1 MSKDN
6 REIRKRDGRIV
17 NFQQEKITNAIWQA
31 MQAVQVGS
39 YREAKLLSEK
49 VTWQLEEKFFKIASI
64 PSVEDIQDIV
74 EEVLIK
80 SDYVQTARAYIR
92 YRKEHE
98 DIRSVREL
106 FKNIEMVGQY
116 LNRDTWE
123 VKENS
128 NQGFSLQGM
137 NNYIKDQI
145 VSSYWLTKIYPPSI
159 QKAEESGDFHIHDLG
174 TLGPYTYYGKEVV
187 IGRRN
192 GDIFLVSLQE
202 LFDSIEGEV
211 ELLSKE
217 DEAYAKYPKNLEVLD
232 KERWVKVTRV
242 VRKKKDRDMHFIK
255 NEGGR
260 SVIVTDNHPIIARK
274 KIRRSMDKID
284 CETTTKTVLTN
295 RFTEIEAQKV
305 KEEQDETLTVE
316 LNKLLRN
323 EKLFQKD
330 NIYLAKE
337 LYDQGVK
344 DFFLEGMPFE
354 EYREFN
360 TDLKIGGVISA
371 NNNADP
377 LRNKIN
383 LTENLGYFIGF
394 YLAEGSIGPHR
405 VSIKQK
411 NAPESKKILRK
422 VKNGA
427 RGLGCRVRVY
437 EREKGGTVELRI
449 VNTTLV
455 RYLFQKIFKLGEKS
469 REKRLPRDILKYN
482 KDFVR
487 GVVAGVLDGDGS
499 ISSSGTSIILRTSSR
514 TMLEQLSVVLDLLG
528 FTPRDRSLE
537 GVGSV
542 REYKGKKLVQNY
554 PLFGLGF
561 RVLNKELPSFKYKAA
576 ELSSKAWRAEDPGW
590 HKVLN
595 NDKTPIKDEYI
606 YDITTESGTLIVN
619 GMWNHNCVGWD
630 LKDLL
635 RVGFRGA
642 RGKLQSKPAKH
653 FDTALMQ
660 VVNFLYT
667 LQGEAA
673 GAQAFDHFDVYLAPY
688 IARDDLDYKDVKQS
702 MQKFLF
708 NMNVPTRTGFQ
719 APFTNITLDLNVP
732 TFMEDEPIVMR
743 GASNSVYGNYQREID
758 MLNRAFAEVM
768 MEGDARDRPFSF
780 PIPTINITPTF
791 EWDREP
797 LLPTWDMTAKYGIP
811 YFANFINGDMKPE
824 DSRSMCCR
832 LRLDK
837 SELKKRG
844 GGLFGSYALTG
855 SCGVVTINMPR
866 IGYEA
871 SNEDEY
877 FELLAERMDLA
888 KKSLEIKRKTLER
901 LTEKGLYPYSRFYL
915 RDVKQ
920 RNGKYWSNHFSTIGL
935 NGMNESLLNFMDTTI
950 ATDEG
955 IRFSKKVLEFMRDK
969 LKEYQEKTGDLWNL
983 EATPAE
989 STCYRLARKDKEK
1002 YPDIRIYNM
1011 EVHDAETPYYTN
1023 STQLP
1028 VGHTDDL
1035 FSALK
1040 LQEPLQIKYTGGTVL
1055 HGFIGEQLPSGAT
1068 ARRLVQ
1074 KVMHHSEIPY
1084 FTITPTFS
1092 VCPTHG
1098 YLSGEHQTCPK
1109 CNAQTEVYSRVV
1121 GYLRPVNRWNR
1132 GKQQEFEERN
1142 TFKTKV
1148 AQGLTSTTS

>member
-174 TLGPYTYYGKEVV
+174 TLGPY
-187 IGRRN
+187 
-192 GDIFLVSLQE
+192 
-202 LFDSIEGEV
+202 
-211 ELLSKE
+211 
-217 DEAYAKYPKNLEVLD
+217 
-232 KERWVKVTRV
+232 
-242 VRKKKDRDMHFIK
+242 
-255 NEGGR
+255 
-260 SVIVTDNHPIIARK
+260 
-274 KIRRSMDKID
+274 
-284 CETTTKTVLTN
+284 
-295 RFTEIEAQKV
+295 
-305 KEEQDETLTVE
+305 
-316 LNKLLRN
+316 
-323 EKLFQKD
+323 
-330 NIYLAKE
+330 
-337 LYDQGVK
+337 
-344 DFFLEGMPFE
+344 
-354 EYREFN
+354 
-360 TDLKIGGVISA
+360 
-371 NNNADP
+371 
-377 LRNKIN
+377 
-383 LTENLGYFIGF
+383 
-394 YLAEGSIGPHR
+394 
-405 VSIKQK
+405 
-411 NAPESKKILRK
+411 
-422 VKNGA
+422 
-427 RGLGCRVRVY
+427 
-437 EREKGGTVELRI
+437 
-449 VNTTLV
+449 
-455 RYLFQKIFKLGEKS
+455 
-469 REKRLPRDILKYN
+469 
-482 KDFVR
+482 
-487 GVVAGVLDGDGS
+487 
-499 ISSSGTSIILRTSSR
+499 
-514 TMLEQLSVVLDLLG
+514 
-528 FTPRDRSLE
+528 
-537 GVGSV
+537 
-542 REYKGKKLVQNY
+542 
-554 PLFGLGF
+554 
-561 RVLNKELPSFKYKAA
+561 
-576 ELSSKAWRAEDPGW
+576 
-590 HKVLN
+590 
-595 NDKTPIKDEYI
+595 
-606 YDITTESGTLIVN
+606 
-619 GMWNHNCVGWD
+619 CVGWD

-688 IARDDLDYKDVKQS
+688 IARDDLDHKNVKQS

-743 GASNSVYGNYQREID
+743 GAGNSVYGNYQREID

-877 FELLAERMDLA
+877 FELLAERMDFA

-901 LTEKGLYPYSRFYL
+901 LTKKGLYPYSRFYL

-1035 FSALK
+1035 FRALK

-1068 ARRLVQ
+1068 ARRLVR